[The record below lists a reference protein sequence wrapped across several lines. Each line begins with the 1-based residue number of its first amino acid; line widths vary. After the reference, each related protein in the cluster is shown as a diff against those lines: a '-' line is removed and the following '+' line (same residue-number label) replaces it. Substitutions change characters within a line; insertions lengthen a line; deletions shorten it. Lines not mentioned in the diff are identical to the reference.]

1 MSADGVEHRVTEQV
15 HSAWCLLVSSTVL
28 AVTVILTS
36 SARSVIRW
44 RTRESLASHC
54 LLDWLCGL
62 ELCMCG
68 LELGVV
74 LDIYPYPLPALP
86 VYSTFLWTV
95 LGTQSFHQSL
105 GIFSTIHFP
114 W

>member
-1 MSADGVEHRVTEQV
+1 MSADGVSLQV
-15 HSAWCLLVSSTVL
+15 HSAWCLLVSSAVL

-114 W
+114 